1 MKRSDTSSL
10 SKFSRSLSEMPKN
23 VAIDVAQRAAPIIT
37 AFANESFASSSD
49 PYGVPWAPGEDG
61 QKITLVDTGDMRR
74 DIRYEANGTK
84 LRVKLGQDYAKYQ
97 IGKRPV
103 YPKQGG
109 LLPRKYSDALE
120 ALVAEEAEG
129 RVIGGAT

>member
-1 MKRSDTSSL
+1 MRDSARL
-10 SKFSRSLSEMPKN
+10 
-23 VAIDVAQRAAPIIT
+23 
-37 AFANESFASSSD
+37 FAV
-49 PYGVPWAPGEDG
+49 G
-61 QKITLVDTGDMRR
+61 
-74 DIRYEANGTK
+74 
-84 LRVKLGQDYAKYQ
+84 LGQDYAKYQ